1 MSGNRTA
8 RSGSVEGPYGGSE
21 RMTIALGIAIGIA
34 AVLAVLL
41 LVRKK
46 PAAEDASVAQL
57 RTDVRLLRASTESFV
72 QNISNAFSSQLQ
84 QVTGH
89 VQKSLADVTSQLGA
103 RMDSVNQQVTEQL
116 NQGASVMNASTHA
129 VSERIAAVQNT
140 FAGLQKQVGE
150 MTEQAR
156 QLSDLSKSVTA
167 IEHVLR
173 APKMR
178 GNFGEEQLET
188 LLGLIFPRQQFVL
201 QHRFSSGEI
210 VDVLLRL
217 PLGSVAIDAK
227 FPLENFRRIAA
238 APTEEEKKS
247 SRREFLRDVKRRV
260 DEIAVRYIRPAEGTL
275 SIALMYVPAENVYY
289 ETIIRDEAGE
299 DLYHYCLT
307 RRVVPVS
314 PNSLYA
320 YLETIMMGL
329 KGLEVSQRADAILG
343 EIESLRLE
351 LEKFSKAY
359 DTIGQHIRNA
369 SSKLEEGTK
378 LLTKVELRVESL
390 VGNGAEQTELFA
402 EERKSLR
409 AGTS

>member
-1 MSGNRTA
+1 MN
-8 RSGSVEGPYGGSE
+8 
-21 RMTIALGIAIGIA
+21 IALGIAIGAA

-41 LVRKK
+41 LLRRKPQAQD
-46 PAAEDASVAQL
+46 PALAQL
-57 RTDVRLLRASTESFV
+57 RMDVQSLRASTEGSV
-72 QNISNAFSSQLQ
+72 QNVASTFSLQLQ
-84 QVTGH
+84 QVTSH
-89 VQKSLADVTSQLGA
+89 VQKSLADVTSQLGT
-103 RMDSVNQQVTEQL
+103 RLDSINRQVTEQL
-116 NQGASVMNASTHA
+116 NQSARVMSDSSNA
-129 VSERIAAVQNT
+129 VSERIASVHNT

-275 SIALMYVPAENVYY
+275 SIALMYIPAENVYY

-402 EERKSLR
+402 EQKKSLR
-409 AGTS
+409 AGSS